1 MTEQIESSTGLWSV
15 YELPESLFEK
25 GEWGASCLSNISDG
39 FTSKEKAMIWCLE
52 MLTKNLEIHLLDN
65 SILGD

>member
-1 MTEQIESSTGLWSV
+1 M
-15 YELPESLFEK
+15 PESLFEK